1 MRLVFAIL
9 FWMLWL
15 HSLWLWSLNFST
27 EVVLSGVWDMP
38 WLSATTGGW
47 CHPEFVIMWQQTCIW
62 VVSAAA
68 FRPSTWFCIFSLCKK
83 TWLQNIFACFCVWF
97 RAVKHKLNV
106 FDIVIVYLTRLYL
119 LMVVFSVIIYC
130 ISTYFLN
137 LISSIAH
144 LTLPCS
150 QVWELWNEN
159 KLQFQVL
166 FSLLLLHI
174 HIYDE
179 TPETSVSSAAFPSG
193 WEC

>member
-68 FRPSTWFCIFSLCKK
+68 FRPSTWFCFFSLCKK
-83 TWLQNIFACFCVWF
+83 TWLPNIFACFCVWF

-137 LISSIAH
+137 LISSIAFDI
-144 LTLPCS
+144 
-150 QVWELWNEN
+150 V
-159 KLQFQVL
+159 LQNPL
-166 FSLLLLHI
+166 FSHNDWHHFESGGWMCLWSHGSPSKRDNL
-174 HIYDE
+174 
-179 TPETSVSSAAFPSG
+179 SSKCIFSNVIK
-193 WEC
+193 